1 MLNNLGCIAVD
12 RFKNTHKLFSS
23 SYLYKHKIYTLTDK
37 MNIDQEQD
45 PDYES
50 VKIDYVGF
58 VDPYAVEGM
67 VVLKASEGKEFHMRA
82 FSGEVA
88 KHISSFSESSGDSVP
103 SIYKLIED
111 ICEQNELV
119 LVKVKIYESG
129 EVLRANLYF
138 TGKKDMVLRNYR
150 ASDALALAVFYK
162 IPILVRKNLLKASM
176 EA

>member
-1 MLNNLGCIAVD
+1 M
-12 RFKNTHKLFSS
+12 K
-23 SYLYKHKIYTLTDK
+23 
-37 MNIDQEQD
+37 IDQAQE

-50 VKIDYVGF
+50 VNIDYVGF

-67 VVLKASEGKEFHMRA
+67 LVLKSRDGREFHMRA

-88 KHISSFSESSGDSVP
+88 RHIASFIEKNSDSIP
-103 SIYKLIED
+103 SIYKMIED
-111 ICEQNELV
+111 ICEHNELF

-138 TGKKDMVLRNYR
+138 TGKKDLVLRSYR
-150 ASDALALAVFYK
+150 ASDAMALAAYYK
-162 IPILVRKNLLKASM
+162 IPILVRENLLKESM

>member
-1 MLNNLGCIAVD
+1 MEINQ
-12 RFKNTHKLFSS
+12 K
-23 SYLYKHKIYTLTDK
+23 
-37 MNIDQEQD
+37 QE

-67 VVLKASEGKEFHMRA
+67 LVLKSDDEKEFHMRA

-88 KHISSFSESSGDSVP
+88 RHIASFTEESRDSVP
-103 SIYKLIED
+103 TIYKMLEE
-111 ICEQNELV
+111 ICEENELV
-119 LVKVKIYESG
+119 LVKVKVYDSG

-138 TGKKDMVLRNYR
+138 TGKKDLVLRNYR
-150 ASDALALAVFYK
+150 ASDAMALAVFYN
-162 IPILVRKNLLKASM
+162 IPILVRKNLLKEKL

>member
-1 MLNNLGCIAVD
+1 M
-12 RFKNTHKLFSS
+12 
-23 SYLYKHKIYTLTDK
+23 KI
-37 MNIDQEQD
+37 NQAQE
-45 PDYES
+45 PDYDS
-50 VKIDYVGF
+50 VTIDYVGF

-67 VVLKASEGKEFHMRA
+67 VVLKGTDGKEFHMRA

-88 KHISSFSESSGDSVP
+88 KHISSFSDNSDDSIP
-103 SIYKLIED
+103 SIYKMIEE

-150 ASDALALAVFYK
+150 ASDAVALGAFYK
-162 IPILVRKNLLKASM
+162 IPILVRKNLLKPSV

>member
-1 MLNNLGCIAVD
+1 
-12 RFKNTHKLFSS
+12 
-23 SYLYKHKIYTLTDK
+23 
-37 MNIDQEQD
+37 MNRNVHCRTMEIDQAQE

-67 VVLKASEGKEFHMRA
+67 LVLKGDDDKEFHMRA

-88 KHISSFSESSGDSVP
+88 RHISSFVDSSAESVP
-103 SIYKLIED
+103 SVYKMIEE
-111 ICEQNELV
+111 ICEENELM

-138 TGKKDMVLRNYR
+138 TGKKDLVLRNYR
-150 ASDALALAVFYK
+150 ASDAMALGALYN
-162 IPILVRKNLLKASM
+162 IPILVRKNLLKEHM

>member
-1 MLNNLGCIAVD
+1 M
-12 RFKNTHKLFSS
+12 RNT
-23 SYLYKHKIYTLTDK
+23 
-37 MNIDQEQD
+37 MNIDQAQE

-67 VVLKASEGKEFHMRA
+67 VVLKADNGKEFHMRA
-82 FSGEVA
+82 FSGEVVR
-88 KHISSFSESSGDSVP
+88 HISSFSENGGEPVP
-103 SIYKLIED
+103 SIYKMIEE
-111 ICEQNELV
+111 ICEENELV

-138 TGKKDMVLRNYR
+138 TGKKDLVLKNYR
-150 ASDALALAVFYK
+150 ASDAMALASFYN
-162 IPILVRKNLLKASM
+162 IPILVRKNLLKETM

>member
-1 MLNNLGCIAVD
+1 ME
-12 RFKNTHKLFSS
+12 
-23 SYLYKHKIYTLTDK
+23 
-37 MNIDQEQD
+37 IDQAQE

-67 VVLKASEGKEFHMRA
+67 VVLKSADGKEFHMRA

-88 KHISSFSESSGDSVP
+88 RHISSFNEDSTDSVP
-103 SIYKLIED
+103 SIYKMIEE
-111 ICEQNELV
+111 ICEENELV

-138 TGKKDMVLRNYR
+138 TGKKDLVLRNYR
-150 ASDALALAVFYK
+150 ASDAMALGAFYN
-162 IPILVRKNLLKASM
+162 IPILVRKNLLKESM
-176 EA
+176 EV

>member
-1 MLNNLGCIAVD
+1 MRTMDINQA
-12 RFKNTHKLFSS
+12 
-23 SYLYKHKIYTLTDK
+23 
-37 MNIDQEQD
+37 QE

-67 VVLKASEGKEFHMRA
+67 VILKADSGKEFHMRA

-88 KHISSFSESSGDSVP
+88 KHISSFGDDKGAEAAP
-103 SIYKLIED
+103 SIYKMIED
-111 ICEQNELV
+111 ICEENELV

-138 TGKKDMVLRNYR
+138 TGKKDLVLRNYR
-150 ASDALALAVFYK
+150 ASDAMALAAYYN
-162 IPILVRKNLLKASM
+162 IPILVRKTLLKESM
-176 EA
+176 EAKT